1 MYIKNSV
8 LPQAN
13 IYTSKIIFDKLEDR
27 NQKRIAQMIKRKNIL
42 LTKNKRNNKIKKDKS
57 SEQMITP
64 STQEISSIINN
75 NTINNNILDLSK
87 SSIKEEENHY
97 NKILST
103 SKPITMKRFLSSFKF
118 HNKNSTDINE
128 FNIIDEDLSE
138 KEINISNLNDNDND
152 TFFDNYKDEEKN
164 EYKNNNKNIF
174 NNKKNNKNNKNNINI
189 YNDNDT
195 KEKNNICQ
203 RNKYAIE
210 FLSSNLYSFVEFKN
224 KLVTKAKYNKHYFT
238 SSYSQALFLDNNI
251 FDNKMHGKEKTYNY
265 EVNDIIKEENEPYSP
280 KQNNKL
286 YLRQSTNLISIKKKT
301 FKDSIKLTN
310 NKVPNKTLCKT
321 VENCNNNK
329 KNLIKDYNFNKNAL
343 INNCKLKIT
352 KTKLS
357 MEIRNKRKIDE
368 NKESKKVFNIND
380 NDNDND
386 KDKSIDI
393 SPKLLKFKSFLEDIH
408 NKKENNKKSYK
419 EKSKK
424 IKKKVKINIK

>member
-27 NQKRIAQMIKRKNIL
+27 NQKRLAQMIKRKNIL

-57 SEQMITP
+57 SDQMITP

-87 SSIKEEENHY
+87 SSIKEEENYY

-118 HNKNSTDINE
+118 HNKNTTDINE
-128 FNIIDEDLSE
+128 FTIKDEDLSE
-138 KEINISNLNDNDND
+138 KEINISNLNDND
-152 TFFDNYKDEEKN
+152 TFIDNYKNEEKN
-164 EYKNNNKNIF
+164 KYKNNNKIIF
-174 NNKKNNKNNKNNINI
+174 NNKKKKKNNINI
-189 YNDNDT
+189 YNDNDI
-195 KEKNNICQ
+195 KDKNNIFQ

-224 KLVTKAKYNKHYFT
+224 KLITKAKYNKNYFT
-238 SSYSQALFLDNNI
+238 SSYSQALFLDNN
-251 FDNKMHGKEKTYNY
+251 FSNNKIYGKEKTYNY

-286 YLRQSTNLISIKKKT
+286 YLRQSTNLISIKKQT
-301 FKDSIKLTN
+301 IKDSIKLTI
-310 NKVPNKTLCKT
+310 NKMPSKTFCKT
-321 VENCNNNK
+321 VENCINNK
-329 KNLIKDYNFNKNAL
+329 KNLIKSYNFNKNAL
-343 INNCKLKIT
+343 INNCKLKII

-357 MEIRNKRKIDE
+357 MEIKNKRKIDE
-368 NKESKKVFNIND
+368 NKESKKVLNIND

-386 KDKSIDI
+386 KDKRIDI
-393 SPKLLKFKSFLEDIH
+393 SPKLVKFKSFLEDIH

-424 IKKKVKINIK
+424 IKKK